1 VKSSRERGSEREPGN
16 DTRRSDSR
24 ESLFM
29 NLSDDALRWM
39 AYQANR
45 CDALDC
51 AEALAL
57 VAPAVAGYLHLPPM
71 SDREAKAFGDALTA
85 ALANDLKR
93 EAA

>member
-1 VKSSRERGSEREPGN
+1 
-16 DTRRSDSR
+16 
-24 ESLFM
+24 M